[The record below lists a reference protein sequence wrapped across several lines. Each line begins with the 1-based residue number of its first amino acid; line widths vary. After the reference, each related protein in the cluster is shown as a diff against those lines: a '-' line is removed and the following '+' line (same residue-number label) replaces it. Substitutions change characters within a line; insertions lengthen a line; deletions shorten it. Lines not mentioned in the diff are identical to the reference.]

1 MPVLSDADVGITGE
15 SAAPG
20 PRGRVLSDADMGIA
34 PPPNVASD
42 VAKSA
47 GLRRL
52 FD

>member
-1 MPVLSDADVGITGE
+1 MFKCQFADMGITGE
-15 SAAPG
+15 SAAPV

-47 GLRRL
+47 GPRRL